1 MLQARFLLQPIVS
14 QILVIAVVHHRG
26 NPCSLLKVQDHVG
39 QVSFECTEKM
49 TTMALQ
55 SLISALGEEIN
66 DPEEETFLIFSQN
79 LPSQNL
85 GFVNAKATSL
95 DFTISGRD
103 FNIIQSPGLLSSN
116 RTEGTTG
123 AVVWKITPLFAEWIA
138 LEENVLFQSS
148 VLDRQSTVLE
158 LGCGI
163 SGIVAIASSPR
174 VGKYVATDQEYVL
187 KWLKPN
193 IQNNAPKPKNLD
205 KIKQRG
211 KIPDSNLMNDNILI
225 MALDWELNSISDL
238 PKMIGTKSGDNNH
251 GINAVIACDC
261 IYNEALIEPMVRTC
275 AEICHLPIASSL
287 GTICIIAQQL
297 RSDSVFGAWLLAFHR
312 TFRVWRVPDDL
323 LIKGMRE
330 DSGFVIHVGILREKH
345 T

>member
-1 MLQARFLLQPIVS
+1 
-14 QILVIAVVHHRG
+14 
-26 NPCSLLKVQDHVG
+26 
-39 QVSFECTEKM
+39 
-49 TTMALQ
+49 MALQ
-55 SLISALGEEIN
+55 SLISALGDEIN
-66 DPEEETFLIFSQN
+66 DPEEETFLLFSQN

-85 GFVNAKATSL
+85 GFVDAKATSL
-95 DFTISGRD
+95 DITISGTD

-148 VLDRQSTVLE
+148 ILDRQSTVLE
-158 LGCGI
+158 LGCGV

-174 VGKYVATDQEYVL
+174 VGKYVATDQQYVF

-193 IQNNAPKPKNLD
+193 IENNIPNPKNSD
-205 KIKQRG
+205 KVKQHG
-211 KIPDSNLMNDNILI
+211 KITDSKAVSNNILI
-225 MALDWELNSISDL
+225 MTLDWESSSVSDL
-238 PKMIGTKSGDNNH
+238 ARMIGVNSADNVQS
-251 GINAVIACDC
+251 INAVIACDC

-275 AEICHLPIASSL
+275 AEICQLPNASSL
-287 GTICIIAQQL
+287 GKATVCIVAQQL
-297 RSDSVFGAWLLAFHR
+297 RSDVVFEAWLFAFHK

-323 LIKGMRE
+323 LIKGLRE
-330 DSGFVIHVGILREKH
+330 GSGFVIHVGILREKH

>member
-1 MLQARFLLQPIVS
+1 
-14 QILVIAVVHHRG
+14 
-26 NPCSLLKVQDHVG
+26 
-39 QVSFECTEKM
+39 
-49 TTMALQ
+49 MALQ

-66 DPEEETFLIFSQN
+66 DPEEETFLLFSQN

-85 GFVNAKATSL
+85 GFVDAKATSL
-95 DFTISGRD
+95 DITISGRD
-103 FNIIQSPGLLSSN
+103 FNIIQSPGLLSSD

-158 LGCGI
+158 LGCGV

-174 VGKYVATDQEYVL
+174 VGKYVATDQEYVF

-193 IQNNAPKPKNLD
+193 IQNNIPKPKSSD
-205 KIKQRG
+205 KLKQHG
-211 KIPDSNLMNDNILI
+211 KETDSNAISNKILI
-225 MALDWELNSISDL
+225 MTLDWESSSVSDL
-238 PKMIGTKSGDNNH
+238 PKMIGFNSADNVQC
-251 GINAVIACDC
+251 INAVIACDC

-275 AEICHLPIASSL
+275 AEICQLPNASSR
-287 GTICIIAQQL
+287 GKATVCVVAQQL
-297 RSDSVFGAWLLAFHR
+297 RSDIVFEAWLFAFHK
-312 TFRVWRVPDDL
+312 TFRVWRIPDDL
-323 LIKGMRE
+323 LIKELRE
-330 DSGFVIHVGILREKH
+330 GTGFVIHVGILREKP

>member
-1 MLQARFLLQPIVS
+1 
-14 QILVIAVVHHRG
+14 
-26 NPCSLLKVQDHVG
+26 
-39 QVSFECTEKM
+39 
-49 TTMALQ
+49 MALQ
-55 SLISALGEEIN
+55 SLILALGEEIN
-66 DPEEETFLIFSQN
+66 DAEEETFLLFSQD

-85 GFVNAKATSL
+85 GFVDAKATNL
-95 DFTISGRD
+95 DITISGKD
-103 FNIIQSPGLLSSN
+103 LNIIQSPGLLSSN

-174 VGKYVATDQEYVL
+174 VGKYVATDQDYVL

-193 IQNNAPKPKNLD
+193 IQNNAPKPKSFD
-205 KIKQRG
+205 KVKQHG
-211 KIPDSNLMNDNILI
+211 KTPGSNLMSNNILL
-225 MALDWELNSISDL
+225 MALDWELSSISDL
-238 PKMIGTKSGDNNH
+238 PKMIGINSGDNVQ
-251 GINAVIACDC
+251 GISAVIACDC

-275 AEICHLPIASSL
+275 AEICQLPNASTL
-287 GTICIIAQQL
+287 GKATVCIIAQQL
-297 RSDSVFGAWLLAFHR
+297 RSDVVFGAWLLAFHK

-323 LIKGMRE
+323 VIKGLRE
-330 DSGFVIHVGILREKH
+330 GSGFVIHVGILREKY

>member
-1 MLQARFLLQPIVS
+1 M
-14 QILVIAVVHHRG
+14 
-26 NPCSLLKVQDHVG
+26 
-39 QVSFECTEKM
+39 
-49 TTMALQ
+49 MALQ
-55 SLISALGEEIN
+55 TLISALGEEIN
-66 DPEEETFLIFSQN
+66 DPEEETFLLFSQD

-85 GFVNAKATSL
+85 GFVDAKATSL
-95 DFTISGRD
+95 DITISGRD
-103 FNIIQSPGLLSSN
+103 LNIIQSPGLLSSN
-116 RTEGTTG
+116 RIEGTTG

-174 VGKYVATDQEYVL
+174 VGKYIATDQEYVF

-193 IQNNAPKPKNLD
+193 IQNNAPKPKSFD
-205 KIKQRG
+205 KVKHRG
-211 KIPDSNLMNDNILI
+211 KIPESSLISDNILI
-225 MALDWELNSISDL
+225 MALDWELSSTSDL
-238 PKMIGTKSGDNNH
+238 PKMIGFNSGDNDH
-251 GINAVIACDC
+251 DINAVIACDC

-275 AEICHLPIASSL
+275 AEICQLPNASPL
-287 GTICIIAQQL
+287 GKATVCIIAQQL
-297 RSDSVFGAWLLAFHR
+297 RSGIVFGAWLVAFHK

-323 LIKGMRE
+323 AIEGLRE
-330 DSGFVIHVGILREKH
+330 GSGFVIHVGILREKQ

>member
-1 MLQARFLLQPIVS
+1 
-14 QILVIAVVHHRG
+14 
-26 NPCSLLKVQDHVG
+26 
-39 QVSFECTEKM
+39 
-49 TTMALQ
+49 MALQ
-55 SLISALGEEIN
+55 TLISALGEEIN
-66 DPEEETFLIFSQN
+66 DPEEETFLLFSQD

-85 GFVNAKATSL
+85 GFVDAKATSL
-95 DFTISGRD
+95 DITISGRD
-103 FNIIQSPGLLSSN
+103 LNIIQSPGLLSSN
-116 RTEGTTG
+116 RIEGTTG

-174 VGKYVATDQEYVL
+174 VGKYIATDQEYVF

-193 IQNNAPKPKNLD
+193 IQNNAPKPKSFD
-205 KIKQRG
+205 KVKHRG
-211 KIPDSNLMNDNILI
+211 KIPESSLISDNILI
-225 MALDWELNSISDL
+225 MALDWELSSTSDL
-238 PKMIGTKSGDNNH
+238 PKMIGFNSGDNDH

-275 AEICHLPIASSL
+275 AEICQLPNASPL
-287 GTICIIAQQL
+287 GKATVCIIAQQL
-297 RSDSVFGAWLLAFHR
+297 RSDIVFGAWLVAFHKS
-312 TFRVWRVPDDL
+312 FRVWRVPDDL
-323 LIKGMRE
+323 AIEGLRE
-330 DSGFVIHVGILREKH
+330 RSGFVIHVGILREQQ

>member
-1 MLQARFLLQPIVS
+1 
-14 QILVIAVVHHRG
+14 
-26 NPCSLLKVQDHVG
+26 
-39 QVSFECTEKM
+39 M
-49 TTMALQ
+49 TVMALQ

-66 DPEEETFLIFSQN
+66 DPEEEMFLLFSQD

-85 GFVNAKATSL
+85 GFVDAKATNL
-95 DFTISGRD
+95 DITISGRD
-103 FNIIQSPGLLSSN
+103 LNIIQSPGLLSSN

-174 VGKYVATDQEYVL
+174 VGKYVATDQEYVF

-193 IQNNAPKPKNLD
+193 IQDNAPKPKNFD
-205 KIKQRG
+205 KVKQRG
-211 KIPDSNLMNDNILI
+211 RIPDSNLMSDNILI
-225 MALDWELNSISDL
+225 MALDWELSSTSDL
-238 PKMIGTKSGDNNH
+238 PKMIGDSGDNDH

-261 IYNEALIEPMVRTC
+261 IYNEALVEPMVRTC
-275 AEICHLPIASSL
+275 AEICQLPNASSP
-287 GTICIIAQQL
+287 GKATVCIIAQQL
-297 RSDSVFGAWLLAFHR
+297 RSDLVFGAWLFAFHKI
-312 TFRVWRVPDDL
+312 FRVWRVPDDL
-323 LIKGMRE
+323 LIEGLRE
-330 DSGFVIHVGILREKH
+330 GSGFVIHVGILREKH